1 MIRAAERTAVRAQ
14 AWLAIGLHLAGW
26 IAVNMLIALGIF
38 VVLAFTLGNFS
49 LEGMLHQ
56 LGNLARR
63 YGGAAA
69 DRREEFSRLML
80 FAALALAGAVCVFRR
95 SAISRPI
102 KEELHNG

>member
-1 MIRAAERTAVRAQ
+1 MNRAGELTTRRGQT
-14 AWLAIGLHLAGW
+14 WLAIGLHVAGW
-26 IAVNMLIALGIF
+26 IAVNALVALGIF

-56 LGNLARR
+56 LGNLASR
-63 YGGAAA
+63 YEGAAA
-69 DRREEFSRLML
+69 DRREEFASLML
-80 FAALALAGAVCVFRR
+80 LAALGLAAAVCVFRR

>member
-1 MIRAAERTAVRAQ
+1 MTRAAVRAQ

-26 IAVNMLIALGIF
+26 IAVNTLIAFGIF

-56 LGNLARR
+56 LGNLATR

-69 DRREEFSRLML
+69 DRREEFNSIILL
-80 FAALALAGAVCVFRR
+80 LDVGIVCLVSFFRR
-95 SAISRPI
+95 GAISRSI